1 MQQRKQMSKRTQF
14 TFLTICVV
22 VGVVAGSYV
31 WMDQFFV
38 SEPAPEAEAPL
49 PIEATPVPP
58 DNIQVADVSVP
69 LQPDG
74 SPYPALFIPSAGIN
88 EYIIE
93 SRLEASGWRV
103 DHLGNR
109 IGHLEGTST
118 IGNSGN
124 IVLAGHIENSEGQP
138 SVFSQIGQLEV
149 GAVVTLSQGEV
160 VHQYTVSEVKVVAN
174 DDLSV
179 VYDVGDDRVTL
190 ITCTGYNLLT
200 DVYDERIVVVA
211 HRVQ

>member
-1 MQQRKQMSKRTQF
+1 MQQRRQMSKRMR
-14 TFLTICVV
+14 TIILLVCVV
-22 VGVVAGSYV
+22 VGIGAGLYV
-31 WMDQFFV
+31 WLDQFYV
-38 SEPAPEAEAPL
+38 EAPVEL
-49 PIEATPVPP
+49 SVAAPISPE
-58 DNIQVADVSVP
+58 NEVAAANLP

-74 SPYPALFIPSAGIN
+74 SPYPAIFIPSAGVS

-109 IGHLEGTST
+109 VGHLEGTT
-118 IGNSGN
+118 PIGNSGN
-124 IVLAGHIENSEGQP
+124 IVLAGHIENSEGLP
-138 SVFSQIGQLEV
+138 SVFSQLGQLEV
-149 GAVVTLSQGEV
+149 GAAVTLSQGAV
-160 VHQYTVSEVKVVAN
+160 VHQYAVSEVSVVAS

-179 VYDVGDDRVTL
+179 VYDIGDDRLTL
-190 ITCTGYNLLT
+190 ITCTGYNFLT

>member
-1 MQQRKQMSKRTQF
+1 MQQRRQMSKRMR
-14 TFLTICVV
+14 TIILLACVV
-22 VGVVAGSYV
+22 VGIGAGLYV
-31 WMDQFFV
+31 WLDQFYVENSADLSV
-38 SEPAPEAEAPL
+38 SAPPS
-49 PIEATPVPP
+49 EATPFPP
-58 DNIQVADVSVP
+58 ENEVAAASLP

-74 SPYPALFIPSAGIN
+74 SPYPAIFIPSAGIS

-109 IGHLEGTST
+109 VGHLEGTT
-118 IGNSGN
+118 PIGNSGN
-124 IVLAGHIENSEGQP
+124 IVLAGHIENSEGLP
-138 SVFSQIGQLEV
+138 SVFSQLGQLEV
-149 GAVVTLSQGEV
+149 GAAVTLSQGAV
-160 VHQYTVSEVKVVAN
+160 VHQYAVSEVRVVAS

-179 VYDVGDDRVTL
+179 VYDLGDDRLTL
-190 ITCTGYNLLT
+190 ITCTGYNFLT